1 MSAWSVRPDGLWTIH
16 GRGVAIGVVIVLAVA
31 ACTRGSTATPSRT
44 QESTA
49 STHAST
55 TTSSTEPLPP
65 TAPALVPET
74 IASWKIIGEAPS
86 HPATPDAI
94 FCVSPDPPALCDH
107 LDGPVDLG
115 GYGTGDETLGVTVHL
130 SPVSFTDAQVA
141 TNLATATNSCS
152 CRTVE
157 TTTADGRPAWVV
169 QGSTRG
175 GGFVFL
181 VTRLSDTAYASV
193 LQYCGF
199 GPCPSPFPLDHARQ
213 LVAELAPTRITM
225 QLLRWLGPANATS
238 RRLRVPFGDRA
249 CDLGGPQRTDS
260 TAAYSIAEHVA
271 VPVAPGPIS
280 DFSQLCANTSF
291 G

>member
-1 MSAWSVRPDGLWTIH
+1 MWVPRGIAIVVVSVLVFAG
-16 GRGVAIGVVIVLAVA
+16 
-31 ACTRGSTATPSRT
+31 CSRGSTAAPSRT
-44 QESTA
+44 HDSTS
-49 STHAST
+49 STSAST
-55 TTSSTEPLPP
+55 TTSSTKPLPP

-74 IASWKIIGEAPS
+74 IESWKITGEAAS
-86 HPATPDAI
+86 YPAKPNAV
-94 FCVSPDPPALCDH
+94 FCVSPDPPAQCDR
-107 LDGPVDLG
+107 LDGPIDLG
-115 GYGTGDETLGVTVHL
+115 GYGTGDEALGVTVHL

-141 TNLATATNSCS
+141 TNLTTATNSCS

-169 QGSTRG
+169 EGSTRS

-181 VTRLSDTAYASV
+181 VTRLSDTAFVSV
-193 LQYCGF
+193 KQGCGF

-213 LVAELAPTRITM
+213 LVAELTPTRITI
-225 QLLRWLGPANATS
+225 QLLRWLGPTHATS

-260 TAAYSIAEHVA
+260 TDGYSIADHVT
-271 VPVAPGPIS
+271 VPASGPIS
-280 DFSQLCANTSF
+280 DFSDLCTNTSF